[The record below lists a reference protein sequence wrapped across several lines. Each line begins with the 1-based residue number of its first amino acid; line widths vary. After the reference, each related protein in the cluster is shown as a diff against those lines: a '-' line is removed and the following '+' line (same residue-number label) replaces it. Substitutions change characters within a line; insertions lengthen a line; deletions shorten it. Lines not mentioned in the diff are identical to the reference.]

1 MQRPKTIQVVR
12 GGKIEESPKEAV
24 APETISEPDKK
35 LLETE
40 ETKVAEK
47 KVDAEPK
54 PQPAKPRVAIQQQK
68 SETSSRS
75 NKDSVRSRTLPQV
88 SAKLEQ
94 LELNARYYIK
104 GRPNSIWGYEM
115 VSSYLPKGTRI
126 RKMLTDNWIP
136 IENIEIPIPQISYS
150 SYYYIKGKK
159 GTYKYREIQR
169 MGLPGNT
176 LIRKMLT
183 DLWFPLGNRKLF

>member
-1 MQRPKTIQVVR
+1 MSWICPRC
-12 GGKIEESPKEAV
+12 
-24 APETISEPDKK
+24 
-35 LLETE
+35 ETE
-40 ETKVAEK
+40 NPDVINICEVC
-47 KVDAEPK
+47 
-54 PQPAKPRVAIQQQK
+54 
-68 SETSSRS
+68 
-75 NKDSVRSRTLPQV
+75 NSVRSRTLPQV

-115 VSSYLPKGTRI
+115 VSSYLPKGTLI
-126 RKMLTDNWIP
+126 RKMLTDKWIP
-136 IENIEIPIPQISYS
+136 IEYIEIPIPQISYS

>member
-1 MQRPKTIQVVR
+1 MSWICPRC
-12 GGKIEESPKEAV
+12 
-24 APETISEPDKK
+24 
-35 LLETE
+35 ETE
-40 ETKVAEK
+40 NPDVINICEVC
-47 KVDAEPK
+47 
-54 PQPAKPRVAIQQQK
+54 
-68 SETSSRS
+68 
-75 NKDSVRSRTLPQV
+75 NSVRSRTLPQV

-183 DLWFPLGNRKLF
+183 DFWFPLGNRKLF